1 MVRLMG
7 YLLLSLLSASADAR
21 EVPAQ
26 EALFVAQRCG
36 PRDAC
41 AFTYTLA
48 SLTGAA
54 LDAVEARLGP
64 RDAGYVLLG
73 VEFTDADAAG
83 SWFPNN
89 HNRVVIQLTREAMRD
104 EKRALFQLAHE
115 VFHVHAPTRGVVNIL
130 EEGLATEFS
139 LDFVRERGI
148 AVDESYIGS
157 PDYRA
162 AHDAVLCLRRHEP
175 ALDDRLKALRA
186 GGVKIGLATP
196 AQLSRLLRN
205 TPRELIDALATP
217 FDRIRDV
224 RDRMLASCTVAP
236 SVNRH

>member
-1 MVRLMG
+1 MFRLLWCLWLG
-7 YLLLSLLSASADAR
+7 LFSAYAVARDVPAR
-21 EVPAQ
+21 ES
-26 EALFVAQRCG
+26 LFVAQRCA

-54 LDAVEARLGP
+54 LDAVEARIGP
-64 RDAGYVLLG
+64 RDPAYVLLG
-73 VEFTDADAAG
+73 VEFTDGDAAG

-89 HNRVVIQLTREAMRD
+89 QNRVVIQLTRAAMQD

-115 VFHVHAPTRGVVNIL
+115 VFHVHAPTRGVVNVL

-148 AVDESYIGS
+148 AIDEAYIGS

-162 AHDAVLCLRRHEP
+162 AREAVLCLRRYEP

-196 AQLSRLLRN
+196 AQLARLLRN

-217 FDRIRDV
+217 FDRIQDV
-224 RDRMLASCTVAP
+224 RDRLHASCAAAQAER
-236 SVNRH
+236 RH